1 MLMSSDILNV
11 LKIISRALRTEGDM
25 ICLCEQTPCTV
36 TPIPFGSASFN
47 PDQSVLIFQVMEF
60 LLSESE

>member
-25 ICLCEQTPCTV
+25 ICLCEQTP
-36 TPIPFGSASFN
+36 
-47 PDQSVLIFQVMEF
+47 
-60 LLSESE
+60 